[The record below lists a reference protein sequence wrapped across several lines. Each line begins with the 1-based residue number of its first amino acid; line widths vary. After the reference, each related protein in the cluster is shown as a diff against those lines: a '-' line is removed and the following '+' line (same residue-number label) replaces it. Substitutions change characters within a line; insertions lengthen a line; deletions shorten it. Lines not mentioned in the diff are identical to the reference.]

1 MVVELFQQIEAL
13 GEIMGG
19 ATAYPLL
26 LPLLEDALEYE
37 EEKVRTRV
45 SMR

>member
-1 MVVELFQQIEAL
+1 
-13 GEIMGG
+13 MGG
-19 ATAYPLL
+19 GAAFPLL

-45 SMR
+45 SLS